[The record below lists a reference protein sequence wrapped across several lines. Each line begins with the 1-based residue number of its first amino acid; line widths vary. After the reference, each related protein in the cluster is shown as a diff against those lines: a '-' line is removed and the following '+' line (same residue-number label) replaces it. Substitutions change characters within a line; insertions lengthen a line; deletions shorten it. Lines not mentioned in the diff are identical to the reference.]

1 MVPLRNSTY
10 GGGCTTASPPEKS
23 SYRSKVK
30 DCYLRK
36 RNKVNTEVWI
46 DRQSKSITAAYGE
59 SWQPRLPARS
69 VLSRNH
75 YNWDGYCDVEKDDQ
89 TVHDD
94 AIEDPVGFLKYTTL
108 LDAKSD
114 ESVPVSQR
122 PRRANLCRKDALMSL
137 RNDLKNKDEF
147 DKSAEPYPFEITGI
161 DLLPGVPKLSSVEPQ
176 CEAQP
181 HDQPWQIDDQEHL
194 LVSDYLSAQLFGLNL
209 APCEFDDKKDLPLC
223 LQCALIAKLA
233 RENRQLD
240 AFQEALQFA
249 LNDAFKHTNGVAFTA
264 KVRLYDYA
272 VGVSYPIIDI
282 CMDQWIEGTELQ
294 CYLAYYLLRGMLK
307 RYSDLPFPDRVDIRE
322 LGLKCARLLVP
333 YGAGRAE
340 ADSEG
345 ERVRSRIIGEMRL
358 RGGPTG
364 KDTGGTV
371 RLNTGWTKRH
381 LKQKPERPGPDYM
394 KNVVGYDPNYVYCH
408 EDAPEDEYLLPFPV
422 NTNYKERLPCSLAQ
436 TPFISCKTKR
446 GWFIAGR
453 IEPKF
458 EDPSAHMR
466 WMSLRR
472 DTTVECGFVE
482 PHIEIDT
489 LLAGSVDGEIII
501 ELMAICAQAL
511 IRDSEF
517 GHLGWNEVYD
527 VLWVEW
533 FNGIAYR
540 KGSGVVYKEI
550 WETHDLED
558 VDLILG

>member
-1 MVPLRNSTY
+1 MVPLRNFTY

-364 KDTGGTV
+364 KDRLEIRDSAMSFFTVTHMRTKRADENRAQTGGTV

-408 EDAPEDEYLLPFPV
+408 EDAPEDEY
-422 NTNYKERLPCSLAQ
+422 
-436 TPFISCKTKR
+436 
-446 GWFIAGR
+446 
-453 IEPKF
+453 
-458 EDPSAHMR
+458 
-466 WMSLRR
+466 
-472 DTTVECGFVE
+472 
-482 PHIEIDT
+482 
-489 LLAGSVDGEIII
+489 
-501 ELMAICAQAL
+501 AL